1 MWYRLGQF
9 ILKRRII
16 LLFLLLMATGVM
28 TYYATQVKLS
38 YEFTRAIPTDNP
50 KYQEY
55 QSFLKKFGG
64 DGNMLV
70 LGFDSKDFYSVAYFN
85 EVAVLQQ
92 ALKQVV
98 GVTGILSIPDA
109 VNLRNDRVQQQ
120 LVPEK
125 IFQYPFQGQARLDS
139 AKQVFNQL
147 PFYKTLLYS
156 DSGNAYLMG
165 VSVNGDT
172 INSKG
177 RTRLI
182 NDIMKQVNLFEEK
195 TKSSLHISGLPFI
208 RTTVGNRIKDEMNW
222 FLIGSLILSAVT
234 LLIFFRSMSAMLM
247 SLVVVG
253 IGVVWSI
260 GTMVLFGYKITLLNA
275 LIPPLIV
282 VIGIPNCIYFLNK
295 YHTAYREIGDK
306 DKALITMVGRM
317 GIVTLFCNI
326 AAAIG
331 FAVFALTKSA
341 LLQEFGIVAGINI
354 MALFVISLIFI
365 PAVLS
370 FLKPPK
376 NRHTKYLDNAFL
388 EKVLVRIE
396 RWTFHHAKWVYG
408 ITIVISVFAIA
419 GIFRLKSEGFIVD
432 DLPKNDKI
440 YTDLK
445 WFEAH
450 FGGVMPLEILVDTKK
465 KNGLLRNTAPV
476 SKINELSAFIGAR
489 PETARPLS
497 FAEGLKFAKQ
507 AYYDGDTLSYDVPY
521 EGDLAFMSPYLKQR
535 SDSNAGTGV
544 SKIISSFMDSTK
556 QVARITVNMKDVGSA
571 QLPLMIADYQ
581 KKANEIFDTASYHI
595 TFTGSSI
602 TFLEGSS
609 FIIRGLKES
618 IFWAFL
624 LITLC
629 MLYLFRSFRILVCS
643 LIPNLIPLLI
653 TAGTMGWI
661 GITLK
666 PSTVLVFSVAL
677 GIAIDV
683 TIRFLINYK
692 QELPHYNNQVAQT
705 LVQTIRHTGISII
718 YTSLVLIAG
727 FIIFCISDFGGTKAL
742 GWLTSLTLVIGTL
755 TNLVLLPVLILHF
768 QQKRT
773 NKK

>member
-9 ILKRRII
+9 ILKKR
-16 LLFLLLMATGVM
+16 LLLIFLLMIATGIM
-28 TYYATQVKLS
+28 TYYATQVRLS

-50 KYQEY
+50 RYQEY

-70 LGFDSKDFYSVAYFN
+70 LGFDADQFFTVPYFN
-85 EVAVLQQ
+85 EVA
-92 ALKQVV
+92 ALHQSLKKIN

-109 VNLRNDRVQQQ
+109 ANLRNDREQQQ

-125 IFQYPFQGQARLDS
+125 IFEFPYQDQSKLDS
-139 AKQVFNQL
+139 AKKVFLQL

-156 DSGNAYLMG
+156 DTGKAYLMG
-165 VSVNGDT
+165 VSVNSDT

-182 NDIMKQVNLFEEK
+182 NDIMQQVESFESATK
-195 TKSSLHISGLPFI
+195 TTLHVSGLPFI
-208 RTTVGNRIKDEMNW
+208 RTTIGNRIKDEMNW

-234 LLIFFRSMSAMLM
+234 LLIFFRSFSAMLM

-253 IGVVWSI
+253 TGVVWSL

-295 YHTAYREIGDK
+295 YHTAYRETGNK
-306 DKALITMVGRM
+306 EKALITMVGRM

-365 PAVLS
+365 PVVLS
-370 FLKPPK
+370 YIKPPK
-376 NRHTKYLDNAFL
+376 NRHTRYLDNPFL

-396 RWTFHHAKWVYG
+396 RWTFHHAKWVYAV
-408 ITIVISVFAIA
+408 TIVLSLFAVM

-432 DLPKNDKI
+432 DLPKTDKI

-450 FGGVMPLEILVDTKK
+450 FGGVMPLEILVDTKR

-476 SKINELSAFIGAR
+476 SKINELSAYIGAR
-489 PETARPLS
+489 PEAARPLS

-521 EGDLAFMSPYLKQR
+521 EGDLAFMGPYLKQKA
-535 SDSNAGTGV
+535 DSNAATGI
-544 SKIISSFMDSTK
+544 SKIISSFMDSAR

-571 QLPLMIADYQ
+571 QLPLLISDYE
-581 KKANEIFDTASYHI
+581 KKANEIFDTASYTI

-609 FIIRGLKES
+609 FIIKGLKES

-643 LIPNLIPLLI
+643 LIPNLIPLVI
-653 TAGTMGWI
+653 TAGIMGWA
-661 GITLK
+661 GIALK

-692 QELPHYNNQVAQT
+692 QELPHYNQQVAQT

-742 GWLTSLTLVIGTL
+742 GWLTSLTLVTGTL

-768 QQKRT
+768 QR
-773 NKK
+773 KKGK

>member
-9 ILKRRII
+9 ILRRRII

-85 EVAVLQQ
+85 EVAILQQ
-92 ALKQVV
+92 SLKQVV

-109 VNLRNDRVQQQ
+109 VNLRNDREQQQ

-125 IFQYPFQGQARLDS
+125 IFQYPFQGQAELDS

-222 FLIGSLILSAVT
+222 FLIGSLVLSAVT
-234 LLIFFRSMSAMLM
+234 LLIFFRSLSAMLM

-295 YHTAYREIGDK
+295 YHTAYREIGNK

-388 EKVLVRIE
+388 EKVLVKIE

-465 KNGLLRNTAPV
+465 KNGLLRNTGPV
-476 SKINELSAFIGAR
+476 SKINELSAYIGAR

-581 KKANEIFDTASYHI
+581 KKASEIFDTASYHI

-768 QQKRT
+768 QQKRA